1 MSSRRRWRSTA
12 DPVSGWPIGWPTCSV
27 TARSCCCSTTASTS
41 SIPIAALVERLLA
54 TCPQVTIVTTSRER
68 LRVPAEQL
76 CTVPTLPSSAEDAP
90 AVQLFVERARA
101 VAPAFDPDPGEL
113 AIVAEIVRRLDG
125 LPLAIELAAARLHTL
140 DVAEVAAGLDRR
152 FLLLSSGYRT
162 SSRHGSLSAAMSW
175 SFGLLDAIAATDLRR
190 PVGVRRIVHGGRRGG
205 DLRRRGRRR
214 SPSRWTS
221 SSSARS

>member
-1 MSSRRRWRSTA
+1 MLLDNCEHVL
-12 DPVSGWPIGWPTCSV
+12 DPV
-27 TARSCCCSTTASTS
+27 
-41 SIPIAALVERLLA
+41 AALVERLLA
-54 TCPQVTIVTTSRER
+54 TCPNVTVVATSRER

-76 CTVPTLPSSAEDAP
+76 CVVPTLAHVGRRRSGRAAVRRAGAAP
-90 AVQLFVERARA
+90 WRRASIP
-101 VAPAFDPDPGEL
+101 APDEL
-113 AIVAEIVRRLDG
+113 AVIAEIVRRLDG

-175 SFGLLDAIAATDLRR
+175 SFGLLDDRLQRDLRR
-190 PVGVRRIVHGGRRGG
+190 PVGVRRVVHGGRRGG
-205 DLRRRGRRR
+205 DLRRRRRR
-214 SPSRWTS
+214 RRRPPWTS